1 MNRLNDAITELSK
14 LPKNDKVNVKG
25 KLYTQVATRCDLLR
39 KHFGTDANIKT
50 EIIFNDLERVVMSA
64 TITVYQDGQWREV
77 ANGYAEEFRGANL
90 INKTSA
96 IENCETSAIGRA
108 LASLGLS
115 GGEFASSFEVDN
127 AVNNKTKAPD
137 ISQEYVLM
145 SPNGAKVASNETIE
159 GYIETLKTVMSK
171 PKEKSCQDH
180 YEANKVH
187 IKKVIATLDEEDA
200 NKATL
205 QKVVDIYEVDDL

>member
-64 TITVYQDGQWREV
+64 SITVYQDGMWREV
-77 ANGYAEEFRGANL
+77 ANGYAEEFRGANM

-127 AVNNKTKAPD
+127 AVNNKTKAP
-137 ISQEYVLM
+137 EMTYVLL
-145 SPNGAKVASNETIE
+145 SPTGAKVATNETIE
-159 GYIETLKTVMSK
+159 GYIETLRTVLSK
-171 PKEKSCQDH
+171 PKEKSCQEH
-180 YEANKVH
+180 YNANKDE
-187 IKKVIATLDEEDA
+187 IKKVMNALEDEDP
-200 NKATL
+200 NKETL
-205 QKVVDIYEVDDL
+205 QKVVDAYELDDL